1 MGRRAVSEESEQ
13 LSGLTSVLA
22 ANRPQLLRFFT
33 ARTGDAGEAE
43 DVLQEIWLH
52 ISRAE
57 SGPIASPLAYLH
69 RVGMNIVLDRVRERR
84 RRTKRESDWIAVEH
98 DVDPAG
104 PGEVSDQSPSPLA
117 VLEGRDR
124 LRRLAEAI
132 GQLPPGA
139 ARVFKRHK
147 LDGLSHGEVAA
158 ELGISRSAVEKHIA
172 VALRHLRE
180 LMA

>member
-1 MGRRAVSEESEQ
+1 MISGEIP
-13 LSGLTSVLA
+13 LSI
-22 ANRPQLLRFFT
+22 NP
-33 ARTGDAGEAE
+33 
-43 DVLQEIWLH
+43 
-52 ISRAE
+52 
-57 SGPIASPLAYLH
+57 
-69 RVGMNIVLDRVRERR
+69 
-84 RRTKRESDWIAVEH
+84 
-98 DVDPAG
+98 
-104 PGEVSDQSPSPLA
+104 
-117 VLEGRDR
+117 
-124 LRRLAEAI
+124 LAEAI